1 MMHNDWRLARRRI
14 GAAIVARTLLAG
26 AVAAMVLG
34 LATPRLDAANII
46 RSATMTATV
55 NALAK
60 LTLSRATLAFP
71 PDDPDTV
78 LMIPASGGPLTITA
92 KGRAAVGLVITLS
105 VSANQDLQS
114 GLDVI
119 PISKISWTAT
129 GPGFTN
135 GALSAEVAQPV
146 ASWTSSGSWVGAQ
159 TFRFANSWDYVPGT
173 YSATLTYTLSA
184 P

>member
-1 MMHNDWRLARRRI
+1 MIGATRREARRRA
-14 GAAIVARTLLAG
+14 GAAIAARALHAA
-26 AVAAMVLG
+26 AVA
-34 LATPRLDAANII
+34 LAVATAVPCLDAANLT
-46 RSATMTATV
+46 RTATMTATV

-60 LTLSRATLAFP
+60 LTLSRAALAFP
-71 PDDPDTV
+71 PADPDTV
-78 LMIPASGGPLTITA
+78 PTIPASGGPLTITA
-92 KGRAAVGLVITLS
+92 KGRASIGSVIVLS
-105 VSANQDLQS
+105 VSANHDLQS

-135 GALSAEVAQPV
+135 GALSAGAAQPV

-159 TFRFANSWDYVPGT
+159 TFLFANSWGYAPGS